1 MSTAVP
7 LPDKGGPAGVAQGS
21 YSADI
26 RACTAFREVAEAL
39 AEGRELDAVLHVIA
53 EKLCLLT
60 GADRCSIHL
69 AHKETGLLHGHAA
82 HAPTNIDAQV
92 KQMVSGMMQDS
103 FTREILATRRPV
115 ALSNTLSDPRPIKSA
130 MRRWNAQSVLGVPM
144 VLHDEVI
151 GVVYLDSENT
161 LVEFSAADQEL
172 AVAFADLG
180 ATAIRQAQLTARLRS
195 SLSTVATQNEQLR
208 QAASLEEQL
217 TEIVLRGSSLR
228 EISDTVARLLGKPC
242 AIYDNALR
250 RRVLSSPA
258 QSGQNFTPKLLDKD
272 ICEAPVVR
280 ESLAQLKP
288 GTPLVIQP
296 LPWLGLHHRLLLC
309 AVMLD
314 GDCWG
319 YVVVAEQGRRLSP
332 LDEAVVRRAA
342 LNIALERSGERR
354 AGTVQWHTIEAF
366 TGSLLR
372 GEESVAAL
380 EERAEVLGLRLDVPR
395 VVCLVAARQK
405 GLTLKISPQML
416 AKRLTDRE
424 SPSVVMAAPFGSD
437 IALILE
443 LPESADHR
451 RGVAWAKNRV
461 RAALTGIASE
471 EALNIAIST
480 VAHAPG
486 EDSRAFNE
494 ARQVLSCMHHHLG
507 IPGTQFLTVD
517 ELGAGRLLLSSTD
530 PTDALRYAHDALG
543 PLLASDS
550 VKTREL
556 LTTLSVF
563 LDAGWSVRRAARLL
577 GVHANTIR
585 YRTARIEQLTG
596 LDVAT
601 DAHAQLTAQ
610 LSLLI
615 LRMNGLLPPPS
626 EPPMTN
632 HLTET
637 SDQNEV
643 DDVDDV
649 DGE

>member
-1 MSTAVP
+1 VSTADP
-7 LPDKGGPAGVAQGS
+7 LPGNHGPADAVPAS
-21 YSADI
+21 YRDDI

-39 AEGRELDAVLHVIA
+39 SEGRDFDAVLHLIA
-53 EKLCLLT
+53 EKLSFLT

-69 AHKETGLLHGHAA
+69 VDKETGLLHGRAA
-82 HAPTNIDAQV
+82 HAPTDIDAQV
-92 KQMVSGMMQDS
+92 KQLVSGTIQDS
-103 FTREILATRRPV
+103 FTREILSTRRPV
-115 ALSNTLSDPRPIKSA
+115 ALLNTMSDPRSIKSA
-130 MRRWNAQSVLGVPM
+130 MRRWNARSVLGVPM
-144 VLHDEVI
+144 VLRDEVI

-161 LVEFSAADQEL
+161 PIEFSAADQEL

-180 ATAIRQAQLTARLRS
+180 ATAIRLTQLTTRLRS
-195 SLSTVATQNEQLR
+195 SLSTVATQVEQLR

-217 TEIVLRGSSLR
+217 TEIVLKGSNLR
-228 EISDTVARLLGKPC
+228 EIGDTVARLLGKPC
-242 AIYDNALR
+242 AIYDSAFR
-250 RRVLSSPA
+250 RRVLSHPVPSA
-258 QSGQNFTPKLLDKD
+258 QNFTPKLLDKD
-272 ICEAPVVR
+272 LREAPSVR
-280 ESLAQLKP
+280 ETLAQLKP
-288 GTPLVIQP
+288 GTPTVIQP
-296 LPWLGLHHRLLLC
+296 LPWLGLHHRLLIC
-309 AVMLD
+309 AVLLD
-314 GDCWG
+314 GECWG
-319 YVVVAEQGRRLSP
+319 YVVVAEHGRRLSP

-372 GEESVAAL
+372 GDESVTAL

-405 GLTLKISPQML
+405 DTALHVSPQML
-416 AKRLTDRE
+416 ARRLTDRE
-424 SPSVVMAAPFGSD
+424 SPSAVMAAPVGND

-443 LPESADHR
+443 LPEGADRR
-451 RGVAWAKNRV
+451 RGVAWATNRV
-461 RAALTGIASE
+461 RAALTGTLSE
-471 EALNIAIST
+471 GAVNVAIST
-480 VAHAPG
+480 VVHAPG
-486 EDSRAFNE
+486 EDSRAYNE

-507 IPGTQFLTVD
+507 IPGNQFLTVD

-550 VKTREL
+550 GKTREL

-563 LDAGWSVRRAARLL
+563 LDAGWNVRRAARLL

-610 LSLLI
+610 LALLI
-615 LRMNGLLPPPS
+615 LRMNGVLPPISVQPGTDD
-626 EPPMTN
+626 PA
-632 HLTET
+632 ET
-637 SDQNEV
+637 SGEDET
-643 DDVDDV
+643 DDPDLDA
-649 DGE
+649 E